1 VKGLFDL
8 AHEEKREGDEITLL
22 KELAPLDQHDRK
34 VWRML
39 LEKLVA
45 AKRWPEARGVGE
57 SAIFVDVEH
66 GPTHVAY
73 ARALSAVGDHPSAVY
88 ELESAVLCA
97 GPPKDIATAHA
108 LLAAELVTLKNSPE
122 ARKHLAEAQ
131 RLDPE
136 NAEAKTIKI
145 AP

>member
-1 VKGLFDL
+1 MENITMTSATLI
-8 AHEEKREGDEITLL
+8 KRVRSSFPQ
-22 KELAPLDQHDRK
+22 AADRS
-34 VWRML
+34 L
-39 LEKLVA
+39 
-45 AKRWPEARGVGE
+45 
-57 SAIFVDVEH
+57 
-66 GPTHVAY
+66 T
-73 ARALSAVGDHPSAVY
+73 VGDHPSAVY

-97 GPPKDIATAHA
+97 GPPKDVATAHA